1 MKFSTRFFIS
11 LSSLANVIIAA
22 SEEFTLKLQADG
34 TALAGDNIHIS
45 SDNKF
50 FISDTD
56 QTATG
61 QIEDDG
67 TLKINGYTVGVGKN
81 YLSLTA
87 DSSSFMTAEPWSIV
101 GGQLKLYGSNFH
113 AVPSGQS
120 GIYVLGTINAASGR
134 SDVINVAIEAQ
145 GSNGKS
151 VSDYDASTKSSSV
164 QSSSSSSSTEASSTP
179 VSSAEQTTTS
189 TSSSIVESTN
199 KKETSSTVASSAKT
213 SVFSSEPEPSSEGT
227 TSAVPESSSQLPAS
241 SSTQEEVPKSSTAAA
256 SSSTEISSSTVI
268 GSISS
273 AIESTSSAVGSTG
286 SPAITSSSA
295 SIARSATLLTVSS
308 SNLSSSAVSIQTFD
322 NAGMKNGASVF
333 AAVVAG
339 IALF

>member
-11 LSSLANVIIAA
+11 LSSLANIIIAA

-45 SDNKF
+45 SDNEF

-113 AVPSGQS
+113 AVPSGQN

-151 VSDYDASTKSSSV
+151 VADYDASVKSSSV
-164 QSSSSSSSTEASSTP
+164 QSSSSSSTEASITP

-199 KKETSSTVASSAKT
+199 KKETSSTVASSVKT
-213 SVFSSEPEPSSEGT
+213 SVFSSEPEPSSEST

-256 SSSTEISSSTVI
+256 PSSTDMSSSTII
-268 GSISS
+268 DSISS

-295 SIARSATLLTVSS
+295 SVARSATFSTVSN

-322 NAGMKNGASVF
+322 NAGMKKGASVF

>member
-67 TLKINGYTVGVGKN
+67 TLKINGFTVGVGKN

-113 AVPSGQS
+113 AVPSGQN

-151 VSDYDASTKSSSV
+151 VADYDASAKSSSA
-164 QSSSSSSSTEASSTP
+164 QSSSSSTEASITA

-189 TSSSIVESTN
+189 ASSSIVESTN
-199 KKETSSTVASSAKT
+199 KKETSSIVASSAKT
-213 SVFSSEPEPSSEGT
+213 TVFSSEPEPSSEDT

-256 SSSTEISSSTVI
+256 SSSTEVSSSTVI

-273 AIESTSSAVGSTG
+273 AIESTSSAVGSTA

-295 SIARSATLLTVSS
+295 SVAHSASLSTVSS

-322 NAGMKNGASVF
+322 NAGMKKGASVF

>member
-11 LSSLANVIIAA
+11 LSSLANIIIAA

-45 SDNKF
+45 SDNEF

-113 AVPSGQS
+113 AVPSGQN

-145 GSNGKS
+145 GSNGKI
-151 VSDYDASTKSSSV
+151 VADYDASAKSSSV
-164 QSSSSSSSTEASSTP
+164 QSSSSSSTEASITP

-199 KKETSSTVASSAKT
+199 KKETSSTVASSVKT

-256 SSSTEISSSTVI
+256 PSSTDMSSSTII
-268 GSISS
+268 DSISS

-295 SIARSATLLTVSS
+295 SVARSATFSTVSN

-322 NAGMKNGASVF
+322 NAGMKKGASVF

>member
-1 MKFSTRFFIS
+1 MKISTRFFIS

-164 QSSSSSSSTEASSTP
+164 QSSSSSSTEASITP

-322 NAGMKNGASVF
+322 NAGMKNGA
-333 AAVVAG
+333 
-339 IALF
+339 

>member
-113 AVPSGQS
+113 AVPSGQN

-134 SDVINVAIEAQ
+134 SDVVNVAIEAQ

-151 VSDYDASTKSSSV
+151 VADYDASAKSSSA
-164 QSSSSSSSTEASSTP
+164 QSSSSSTEASITP

-189 TSSSIVESTN
+189 ASSSIVESTS

-213 SVFSSEPEPSSEGT
+213 IVFSSEPEPSSEGT
-227 TSAVPESSSQLPAS
+227 TSSVPESSSQLPAS
-241 SSTQEEVPKSSTAAA
+241 SSTQEAEPKSSTAAA
-256 SSSTEISSSTVI
+256 SSSTEVSSSTVI

-295 SIARSATLLTVSS
+295 PVAHSATLSTVSS
-308 SNLSSSAVSIQTFD
+308 SNLSSSAASIQTFD
-322 NAGMKNGASVF
+322 NAGMKKGASVF
-333 AAVVAG
+333 AAVLAG